1 MSIVSVSELD
11 LFGKPS
17 VQTSIEHTT
26 EKDHYPISSMIES
39 GPLEFTITGSGDEY
53 LDLSSAYLHVTA
65 SISVGG
71 VTNPTDDDKVAPV
84 NNWVQSLFS
93 QVDVSLNGK
102 MVSSSSNTYAYR
114 AYIETLL
121 TFGKAYKKTYLTNSM
136 WYKDTAGHMNDLGDE
151 NVGTTKRSNLTA
163 HGKKVD
169 MIGYIH
175 DDVFRQTRLLPP
187 GVTVKVRFVRAT
199 EQFSLIS
206 TRAGYKT
213 EISSAILYVKK
224 CKVNPEVCLALAS
237 VHKQNNMYFPIK
249 RVDCKVFTIPAGSLS
264 AFKEGIISGQLPK
277 KIVVGCVRNTAYS
290 GVYNENP
297 FNFEHFNLSNIA
309 VHIDGQSDTVP
320 SLDPDFTNSLYLRC
334 FHSMFGGAG
343 KVNTDEDL
351 DVSRTEYDKGYTL
364 YGFNLATDH
373 DQVFEVTKRGSV
385 RIDLK
390 FDVALAHTINVIVYA
405 EYENVIQIDSARNV
419 LLDYSN

>member
-1 MSIVSVSELD
+1 M
-11 LFGKPS
+11 K
-17 VQTSIEHTT
+17 
-26 EKDHYPISSMIES
+26 
-39 GPLEFTITGSGDEY
+39 
-53 LDLSSAYLHVTA
+53 
-65 SISVGG
+65 
-71 VTNPTDDDKVAPV
+71 
-84 NNWVQSLFS
+84 
-93 QVDVSLNGK
+93 
-102 MVSSSSNTYAYR
+102 
-114 AYIETLL
+114 
-121 TFGKAYKKTYLTNSM
+121 
-136 WYKDTAGHMNDLGDE
+136 

-169 MIGYIH
+169 MIGYID

-206 TRAGYKT
+206 NRDMYKT
-213 EISSAILYVKK
+213 EIISSAILYVKK
-224 CKVNPEVCLALAS
+224 CKINPEVCLALAS
-237 VHKQNNMYFPIK
+237 VHKKNNMYLPIK
-249 RVDCKVFTIPAGSLS
+249 RVDCKVFTIPVGSLS

-277 KIVVGCVRNTAYS
+277 RIVVECVRNTAYN

-297 FNFEHFNLSNIA
+297 FNFEHFTLSNIA
-309 VHIDGQSDTVP
+309 VHIDGQSNTVP

-334 FHSMFGGAG
+334 LHSMFGGAG

-373 DQVFEVTKRGSV
+373 DQVFEVSTRGSV

-390 FDVALAHTINVIVYA
+390 FDVALAHTINVIVCA
-405 EYENVIQIDSARNV
+405 EYENVIQNLI
-419 LLDYSN
+419 